1 MVASLL
7 TSIGSVTALLDETCV
22 LEKRTAAYCNY
33 TFIGNSGTHSTST
46 SYTTVITGD
55 LYYEYP
61 IAITAGAEKL
71 AAATTSPSSSGAGSI
86 GVKIGAMGAAI
97 VMMVAFAT

>member
-22 LEKRTAAYCNY
+22 LEDRTAAYCNY
-33 TFIGNSGTHSTST
+33 TFIGNSGTQTTST

-71 AAATTSPSSSGAGSI
+71 AAATESPSNGGAGLVGVNI
-86 GVKIGAMGAAI
+86 GMMGAAI
-97 VMMVAFAT
+97 MMVAAFRI

>member
-22 LEKRTAAYCNY
+22 LEDRTAAYCNY
-33 TFIGNSGTHSTST
+33 TFIGNSGTQSTST

-71 AAATTSPSSSGAGSI
+71 AAATQHPSNNGAGSI
-86 GVKIGAMGAAI
+86 GVSIGIMGVVIMI
-97 VMMVAFAT
+97 VAAFAA